1 MLCSWIRT
9 ELDLNSDVCV
19 FKILLV
25 VSGAASTS
33 NACLGFGLRFYE
45 VPLENLLPF
54 GILSNISGF
63 TSVLAVALS
72 KTSFALTLLR
82 LTDGWMKWFII
93 ALIVLLNTTHLVS
106 VATFWLSCNPP
117 AKTYNY
123 MLPGECWPT
132 SVTVN
137 YSFFVGGNWANKLSP
152 FHSYR
157 PTTNTS
163 RPQPSPHSAI
173 LRSPCCPGGSCSAST
188 CTARK
193 RLVWPLR

>member
-1 MLCSWIRT
+1 MLSSWIRT
-9 ELDLNSDVCV
+9 GLDLKSDVCV
-19 FKILLV
+19 LKILLV
-25 VSGAASTS
+25 VSGSASTS

-45 VPLENLLPF
+45 VPLENLLTF

-123 MLPGECWPT
+123 LLPGECWPT

-137 YSFFVGGNWANKLSP
+137 YSFFVGGKSANKLSA
-152 FHSYR
+152 SYR
-157 PTTNTS
+157 PATNTS
-163 RPQPSPHSAI
+163 RSQLSPHSAI
-173 LRSPCCPGGSCSAST
+173 LRSPYCPGGSCSDST
-188 CTARK
+188 CTTRK
-193 RLVWPLR
+193 RSAWPLP